1 MPVITHATSRRQQCI
16 NALDRDIRS
25 AVRDGVQLEREEGFD
40 GQPDF
45 WFVPDTTL
53 PVEVDG
59 DALLGY
65 YADREPYVTGYLGN
79 RNWEAKVKTAKRTGR
94 SVTLTVDVKE
104 F

>member
-1 MPVITHATSRRQQCI
+1 MPVIIDATSRRQQCI
-16 NALDRDIRS
+16 NALERDIRG
-25 AVRDGVQLEREEGFD
+25 AVRDGVTLVREEGYD

-65 YADREPYVTGYLGN
+65 YADPEPWFSGYLGS
-79 RNWEAKVKTAKRTGR
+79 RNWEAKVTKAKRVRR
-94 SVTLTVDVKE
+94 SMTLIVDVKE